1 MRLDSE
7 GFFEAKSLGLDII
20 ERNWSVLT
28 FLFFLV
34 RARIFLRVYEASS
47 DVLSQS
53 ELNPGP
59 IPVAVVIPDLVLLR
73 PPIHHHESL
82 GVYPLLYR

>member
-1 MRLDSE
+1 MRSVLMPMPLPELSPGGARSAPLTNQMRLDSE

-28 FLFFLV
+28 FLFFLA

-47 DVLSQS
+47 DVLSQC
-53 ELNPGP
+53 
-59 IPVAVVIPDLVLLR
+59 
-73 PPIHHHESL
+73 
-82 GVYPLLYR
+82 